1 MSKLSI
7 VIPVYYN
14 EDSLHMLYE
23 DLKKK
28 VLDQI
33 GEYEIVMVDDGSQ
46 DQSWAVMKE
55 LQNRDKNIR
64 LLKLSR
70 NFGSHA
76 AMLAGLVNSTGDCAV
91 IKAADLQEPSEIII
105 DMYESWKQGNN
116 VVLAVRAGREESLAQ
131 RAFARLYYAIVR
143 KMALSNMPRTGF
155 DIFLIDRKVIK
166 VLEAMDEKN
175 SAITLQ
181 ILWSGFQTD
190 TISYV
195 RKKREMG
202 KSRWTLKKKIKLV
215 IDSIVSF
222 SFVPIRFMTM
232 TGTLFFLIS
241 IIWGIYVLVQKLLG
255 NIDTPGYTT
264 LTILLLFSAGLIM
277 FTLGILGEYIWRTL
291 DASRNRPAF
300 IIEERSD
307 KDGGR
312 ENDTI

>member
-116 VVLAVRAGREESLAQ
+116 VVLAVRAGREESLVQ

-190 TISYV
+190 TINYV

-222 SFVPIRFMTM
+222 SFVPIRFMTL

-307 KDGGR
+307 KDGGG